1 MNTPRILIAEDEPL
15 IRSEIIRLLN
25 IHWPQAT
32 IVAEAE
38 DGAEAIDLWGQ
49 YKPDVALLDI
59 QMPGITGLEA
69 ARMIHAQAKG
79 ATQIVFITAFNE
91 HALAAF
97 DAGAVDYLLKP
108 LNEVRLKDAIKRIE
122 QRRQISDTAPGDLN
136 AVLSQLT
143 ALVGKPQTKEPL
155 KWISAS
161 VGNQIKLI
169 TIDEVVF
176 FQSDNK
182 YTRVVLPTSDAFIR
196 KPLRELADELDAK
209 QFKQVHRGTVVNMNA
224 VASVTRDGTG
234 RGTIKF
240 KQHKETVDVSAA
252 YMEVFRA
259 L

>member
-1 MNTPRILIAEDEPL
+1 MNTTRILIAEDEPL

-25 IHWPQAT
+25 THWPKAT
-32 IVAEAE
+32 IIAEAE
-38 DGAEAIDLWGQ
+38 DGAEAIDLWEQ
-49 YKPDVALLDI
+49 HKPDVALLDI

-108 LNEVRLKDAIKRIE
+108 INEARLIDAIKRIE
-122 QRRQISDTAPGDLN
+122 QRWQNSNAAPGDLN

-143 ALVGKPQTKEPL
+143 AMVGKPQKKEPL

-182 YTRVVLPTSDAFIR
+182 YTRVALPTSDAFIR
-196 KPLRELADELDAK
+196 KPLCELADELDAK